1 MFSEVIRNISWS
13 KILDKVAACNAD
25 DVQRVLGLVHNGER
39 LNISDFAALL
49 SPAAADFLEEM
60 AMLSQQITQKRFGK
74 TIQFY
79 IPLYLSNECTNH
91 CIYCGFNHNNKILRK
106 TLTDEEILKEAFV
119 LKEMGYEHI
128 LLLTGESPIHA
139 GVDYIENAMR
149 LLQPHFAQISLEV
162 LPLDV
167 DEYTRLR
174 SSGLHA
180 VYVYQETYCRENY
193 TTYHPAGR
201 KRDYE
206 WRVNTQDRLGLAEVH
221 KIGLG
226 ALLGLEDP
234 RAEAMFMAMHLRY
247 LQKKY
252 WKSKYAVSFPRM
264 RPFAEADCS
273 GASTASI
280 GFTPKFSIDDKLFV
294 QLIFAFRLFD
304 PYIEISL
311 TTRESST
318 FRNAMLPLGV
328 TSVSAGSHTEPGGYS
343 ERNDELP
350 QFSTNDNRSVSEMRD
365 AVRLLG
371 YEAVMRDWTEF
382 V

>member
-1 MFSEVIRNISWS
+1 MFSEVVKNISWS
-13 KILDKVAACNAD
+13 EISDKVTVCSAG
-25 DVQRVLGLVHNGER
+25 DVQRVLGLVRNGEH
-39 LNISDFAALL
+39 LLTEDFAALL

-60 AMLSQQITQKRFGK
+60 AVLSQQITQKRFGK

-91 CIYCGFNHNNKILRK
+91 CVYCGFNHNNKILRK
-106 TLTDEEILKEAFV
+106 TLTDEEILKEARV

-162 LPLDV
+162 LPLSAE
-167 DEYTRLR
+167 EYLRLR
-174 SSGLHA
+174 GIGLHA
-180 VYVYQETYCRENY
+180 VYVYQETYCHENY
-193 TTYHPAGR
+193 TAYHPAGR

-234 RAEAMFMAMHLRY
+234 RAEAMFMATHLRY

-252 WKSKYAVSFPRM
+252 WKSKYAVAFPRM
-264 RPFAEADCS
+264 RPFAEAGCG
-273 GASTASI
+273 GAST
-280 GFTPKFSIDDKLFV
+280 GFTPKFIIDDKLFV
-294 QLIFAFRLFD
+294 QLILAFRLFD
-304 PYIEISL
+304 PDIEISL
-311 TTRESST
+311 TTRESPA
-318 FRNAMLPLGV
+318 FRNAMLALGV

-343 ERNDELP
+343 EQNGELP

-365 AVRLLG
+365 AVNSLG
-371 YEAVMRDWTEF
+371 YEAVMRDWTKF
-382 V
+382 A